1 MVAGACR
8 QCAIGY
14 ERRNNVYGEGDP
26 CARLMV
32 IGEGPGET
40 EDELGRPFVGRAGQ
54 LLDRMLA
61 ERLGAG
67 RLGAGVRITATD
79 VNPFLLGE
87 ARTLAAA
94 EGLGEAIRFTEG
106 NAETLPFPDA
116 TFDVAFSVTVLE
128 ECDADRAL
136 AELLRVVRPGGRVG
150 VIVRSIDLPQWWHL
164 DLPEP
169 IRRKVAVPPQS
180 VGARG
185 VADASLYRRMRA
197 AGFHSVRGFPSL
209 VTLDRPD
216 GPIWRYSEDHV
227 LSLLSPDELPVWH
240 AARDTAAAE
249 GTLLCAHALHC
260 CIGRKPARQPEC

>member
-1 MVAGACR
+1 MLADR
-8 QCAIGY
+8 
-14 ERRNNVYGEGDP
+14 
-26 CARLMV
+26 
-32 IGEGPGET
+32 
-40 EDELGRPFVGRAGQ
+40 LGR
-54 LLDRMLA
+54 
-61 ERLGAG
+61 G
-67 RLGAGVRITATD
+67 RLRITATD
-79 VNPFLLGE
+79 VNPFLLRE
-87 ARTLAAA
+87 AETIAAA
-94 EGLGEAIRFTEG
+94 RGWAGDHASPTAMPRRCRS
-106 NAETLPFPDA
+106 PDA
-116 TFDVAFSVTVLE
+116 TFDAAFTVTVLE

-216 GPIWRYSEDHV
+216 GPIWRYREDHA
-227 LSLLSPDELPVWH
+227 LSLLDPAETATWRALAE
-240 AARDTAAAE
+240 AARAE
-249 GTLLCAHALHC
+249 GTLFQSHPMHCAV
-260 CIGRKPARQPEC
+260 GVR